1 MSASIKILL
10 ADDHPALMLGLRSVA
25 LTNNTLS
32 LIGTAS
38 DSTEVMNILE
48 QHDCDV
54 LVTDYIMPGGQYGD
68 GISMITL
75 LQRRFPHLRFVV
87 LSMLDNPAIL
97 KTLMDAQIACILS
110 KADDPNHIVP
120 AIHAAYAYGSYYS
133 PSVRQILEST
143 AFSNH
148 SRQGA
153 TALSQRETEVIRLF
167 VAGLS
172 INEIADRLH
181 RSKQTISTQK
191 NNAMRKLGLT
201 RDADLYRYAM
211 STGLLTQTPATPQD
225 PS

>member
-120 AIHAAYAYGSYYS
+120 AIHAAYAA
-133 PSVRQILEST
+133 V
-143 AFSNH
+143 
-148 SRQGA
+148 
-153 TALSQRETEVIRLF
+153 
-167 VAGLS
+167 
-172 INEIADRLH
+172 
-181 RSKQTISTQK
+181 
-191 NNAMRKLGLT
+191 
-201 RDADLYRYAM
+201 YAAV
-211 STGLLTQTPATPQD
+211 STPAY
-225 PS
+225 SSSMAR

>member
-25 LTNNTLS
+25 LTNDTLS

-38 DSTEVMNILE
+38 DSTEVMNLLE

-54 LVTDYIMPGGQYGD
+54 LVTDYVMPGGQHGD

-75 LQRRFPHLRFVV
+75 LQRRFPNLQFVV

-97 KTLMDAQIACILS
+97 KTLLDAHIGCILS
-110 KADDPNHIVP
+110 KADDPSHIVP
-120 AIHAAYAYGSYYS
+120 AIHAAYAHGSYYS

-143 AFSNH
+143 AFSEH
-148 SRQGA
+148 SHQGA
-153 TALSQRETEVIRLF
+153 SSLSQRESEVIRLF

-191 NNAMRKLGLT
+191 NSAMRKLGLT

-211 STGLLTQTPATPQD
+211 STGLLTQTPAGPQD
-225 PS
+225 QQ